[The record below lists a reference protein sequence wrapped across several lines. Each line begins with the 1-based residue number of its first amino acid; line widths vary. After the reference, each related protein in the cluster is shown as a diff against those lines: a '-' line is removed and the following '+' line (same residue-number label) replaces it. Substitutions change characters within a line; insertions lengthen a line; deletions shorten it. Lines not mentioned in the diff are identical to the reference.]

1 MSDIPRVSDDQTRR
15 GLASLRDA
23 RVRAAYLFIALPCI
37 VIAVFVLAP
46 CVWAIALSFYKS
58 DGINPAIFT
67 GFRNYG
73 KMLDDP
79 VVWISFRNTFY
90 YVAGTV
96 PVSIILSFYIAI
108 ILNEK
113 WFKGRSVMRTV
124 YFLPVVV
131 AMVAVA
137 FVWQWLYNP
146 SFGIINRLLQL
157 LGLPPQ
163 IWLGDPCL
171 AMPCIILVSVWKGLG
186 FFVIIYLAG
195 LQGIPSMYY
204 EAASLDGA
212 SRWQQIRHVTRPL
225 LFPTTCFLT
234 IMGVIGG
241 FQVFEQVY
249 VMTRGGPVNATR
261 VVLYY
266 LWEKGFDSLELGYA
280 SAIAVLL
287 FVVVLGIT
295 ILQWKYY
302 TP

>member
-1 MSDIPRVSDDQTRR
+1 MSDIPHVSDVQTRR
-15 GLASLRDA
+15 GLASLKDA
-23 RVRAAYLFIALPCI
+23 RVRAAYLFIALPCV

-67 GFRNYG
+67 GLRNYG

-146 SFGIINRLLQL
+146 SFGIINRLLL
-157 LGLPPQ
+157 DLF
-163 IWLGDPCL
+163 
-171 AMPCIILVSVWKGLG
+171 AAKGL
-186 FFVIIYLAG
+186 IAE
-195 LQGIPSMYY
+195 PR
-204 EAASLDGA
+204 EADD
-212 SRWQQIRHVTRPL
+212 
-225 LFPTTCFLT
+225 
-234 IMGVIGG
+234 
-241 FQVFEQVY
+241 
-249 VMTRGGPVNATR
+249 NAQN
-261 VVLYY
+261 
-266 LWEKGFDSLELGYA
+266 KNNGNNPFH
-280 SAIAVLL
+280 
-287 FVVVLGIT
+287 
-295 ILQWKYY
+295 
-302 TP
+302 